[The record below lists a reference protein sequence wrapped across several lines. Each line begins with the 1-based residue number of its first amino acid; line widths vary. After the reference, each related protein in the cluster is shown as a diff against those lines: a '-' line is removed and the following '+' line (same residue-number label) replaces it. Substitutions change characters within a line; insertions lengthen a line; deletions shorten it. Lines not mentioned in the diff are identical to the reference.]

1 MYARI
6 FKILI
11 KDRSRSVSQI
21 LIDSLHE
28 LDLVYPLIN
37 VSPPK
42 NVVKLYSD
50 MRLYSKLHAV
60 NLER

>member
-42 NVVKLYSD
+42 NVVKSYSD
-50 MRLYSKLHAV
+50 MRLYSILHAV